1 MNKSN
6 IVTNNNSSSFALP
19 ENKIDSQKILAE
31 IDGEEQYGDG
41 TIDYLLE
48 AQLPKKTVSLTSINL
63 SQKEEDLRSAI
74 NDFNEN
80 SEAKKLII
88 PIRTEDG
95 RFTALSLTKESNGTP
110 ASATYIDLR
119 GTEQEASPSFLQSGM
134 NWMFGGAK
142 DAAPK
147 TTEIGSLPIHIRNI
161 LTTRSKIFPKDITFT
176 TNKIQQPTDNIG
188 EPFLVQILKSL
199 ADGKMNVINKS
210 LHEGEQDFGNFS
222 PELSRKAD
230 KMSRLEDA
238 KKLVADYPELSSRR
252 LEEKS
257 SEITRGNP
265 QGASTQS
272 IAKFLAAM
280 ALITPATSQS
290 TNLRGLGSQS
300 NGDSLS
306 LMDNDFHLEGAPKYP
321 TLRPTSIP
329 NPAFAPTPIPTPS
342 STTQTPS
349 SKPTATPTTAPT
361 GEPTKKPS
369 TAPTTE
375 PTEGPTTAPSNNP
388 SGEPTLQPSSPPS
401 ANPTSKTTNSPST
414 QTPSLSPTSEPTITA
429 TTKSSRP
436 TSEPTIQKTIQPTAG
451 NSSQPTINPSGDPT
465 SKPSS
470 PPSANPTSKTTISPS
485 TQTPSLSPTSK
496 PTITATTKSSSPTS
510 EPTIQKTIQPTAGNS
525 SQPTINPSRGPTS
538 QPSSPPS
545 TATISPSTQVPSSQT
560 NPPTSLPTGEP
571 SQTAA
576 PSMSS
581 TTVPTTQ
588 TSSEPS
594 SQPSFQPTKTSN
606 QTSNQP
612 TSQPSNQ
619 SSVEPILQSEVNKL
633 SSLAPGSEIG
643 VSVGAG
649 AVAGPITSLTSTML
663 AEPISAL
670 AINTLFGASS
680 ASATATMLG
689 GAAFIPAIA
698 GSLGALAGLAVDQE
712 TDSSPTK
719 NRRLETST
727 DNDFST
733 GIKSEKTWAGNQA
746 ATLAIG
752 ALASHAAG
760 KFARHAFT
768 AESNISSFLA
778 LLLVNDAA
786 FNSLDKNKISKI
798 DKFLKDI
805 SESSIGHSADTILL
819 KDVFNKSLKALFSN
833 QGGEIDKISE
843 KFLGKK
849 QGGDTL
855 TLEKLRIAVGEIKND
870 ADLEKSFK
878 EAILARVRGIIPE
891 EEGEPQVA
899 SFDNSPAGLSAVD
912 LESPEIPIPI
922 IDQINLKALSVVI
935 NEHLSQHER
944 LQEIPLGNIP
954 FIPDYAPEHKLLS
967 LSNEIAGVHDIP
979 SHNPTLRKGYEKRF
993 NQISNLRPKLSSIS
1007 NPMQGEVSN
1016 EEVALPSQLE
1026 ETSLEINYPAELR
1039 LDQGL
1044 SERRFDRPWIELIE
1058 VDSPHYDQPPSSSF
1072 APLPSPNN
1080 EIPVLKGRNRIELH
1094 PIL

>member
-401 ANPTSKTTNSPST
+401 TATNSPST

-525 SQPTINPSRGPTS
+525 SQPTINPSELPTSQPSNNPSELTSS

-560 NPPTSLPTGEP
+560 NPLTSLPTGEP

-576 PSMSS
+576 PSIAS
-581 TTVPTTQ
+581 TAASTVVTTTLDLNQ
-588 TSSEPS
+588 T
-594 SQPSFQPTKTSN
+594 FTRN
-606 QTSNQP
+606 QTSAATTFAQ
-612 TSQPSNQ
+612 SG
-619 SSVEPILQSEVNKL
+619 SSVMSTIVPTAGGVGGGILTAGIGAGIESYSPQIGAKILRSEFGNTLHGV
-633 SSLAPGSEIG
+633 LAAAVVGG
-643 VSVGAG
+643 VVGAIMDYNNKPVG
-649 AVAGPITSLTSTML
+649 ELSEGY
-663 AEPISAL
+663 
-670 AINTLFGASS
+670 
-680 ASATATMLG
+680 
-689 GAAFIPAIA
+689 
-698 GSLGALAGLAVDQE
+698 
-712 TDSSPTK
+712 
-719 NRRLETST
+719 RRLGEEEKAKEKSPYWIASDITAAVI
-727 DNDFST
+727 NDMVAT
-733 GIKSEKTWAGNQA
+733 GLRYTV
-746 ATLAIG
+746 
-752 ALASHAAG
+752 
-760 KFARHAFT
+760 RHGLT
-768 AESNISSFLA
+768 PESNISSFLA
-778 LLLVNDAA
+778 LLICKDAIFEGFSTDNEIEQQIKQINVYLYHINDREIDTPDTNLFKKAII
-786 FNSLDKNKISKI
+786 NSLKEIYPSFCQYSTLFEASDLNGLRNNLKSILNANSTNIKNP
-798 DKFLKDI
+798 DEEFLKIVMLSDEEEPNHATQQLSAPRPSWLSDDSTEDESTDKKI
-805 SESSIGHSADTILL
+805 ASLSSSINLHLSESSKKIQLGQ
-819 KDVFNKSLKALFSN
+819 SLF
-833 QGGEIDKISE
+833 
-843 KFLGKK
+843 
-849 QGGDTL
+849 
-855 TLEKLRIAVGEIKND
+855 EKLSPERKLIIASDKLCNTTYGNHATQLMSKYNNMYN
-870 ADLEKSFK
+870 
-878 EAILARVRGIIPE
+878 R
-891 EEGEPQVA
+891 
-899 SFDNSPAGLSAVD
+899 LSATLGSSRTNSGSYHAFVD
-912 LESPEIPIPI
+912 
-922 IDQINLKALSVVI
+922 
-935 NEHLSQHER
+935 
-944 LQEIPLGNIP
+944 GN
-954 FIPDYAPEHKLLS
+954 PDPEHDHTSSAARSDQETRAPVATPSVTLAPGSVNS
-967 LSNEIAGVHDIP
+967 LNKFRD
-979 SHNPTLRKGYEKRF
+979 
-993 NQISNLRPKLSSIS
+993 
-1007 NPMQGEVSN
+1007 
-1016 EEVALPSQLE
+1016 SQ
-1026 ETSLEINYPAELR
+1026 R
-1039 LDQGL
+1039 L
-1044 SERRFDRPWIELIE
+1044 
-1058 VDSPHYDQPPSSSF
+1058 
-1072 APLPSPNN
+1072 
-1080 EIPVLKGRNRIELH
+1080 
-1094 PIL
+1094 

>member
-1 MNKSN
+1 
-6 IVTNNNSSSFALP
+6 
-19 ENKIDSQKILAE
+19 
-31 IDGEEQYGDG
+31 
-41 TIDYLLE
+41 
-48 AQLPKKTVSLTSINL
+48 
-63 SQKEEDLRSAI
+63 
-74 NDFNEN
+74 
-80 SEAKKLII
+80 
-88 PIRTEDG
+88 
-95 RFTALSLTKESNGTP
+95 
-110 ASATYIDLR
+110 
-119 GTEQEASPSFLQSGM
+119 
-134 NWMFGGAK
+134 
-142 DAAPK
+142 
-147 TTEIGSLPIHIRNI
+147 
-161 LTTRSKIFPKDITFT
+161 
-176 TNKIQQPTDNIG
+176 
-188 EPFLVQILKSL
+188 
-199 ADGKMNVINKS
+199 
-210 LHEGEQDFGNFS
+210 
-222 PELSRKAD
+222 
-230 KMSRLEDA
+230 
-238 KKLVADYPELSSRR
+238 
-252 LEEKS
+252 
-257 SEITRGNP
+257 
-265 QGASTQS
+265 
-272 IAKFLAAM
+272 
-280 ALITPATSQS
+280 
-290 TNLRGLGSQS
+290 
-300 NGDSLS
+300 
-306 LMDNDFHLEGAPKYP
+306 
-321 TLRPTSIP
+321 
-329 NPAFAPTPIPTPS
+329 
-342 STTQTPS
+342 
-349 SKPTATPTTAPT
+349 
-361 GEPTKKPS
+361 
-369 TAPTTE
+369 
-375 PTEGPTTAPSNNP
+375 
-388 SGEPTLQPSSPPS
+388 
-401 ANPTSKTTNSPST
+401 
-414 QTPSLSPTSEPTITA
+414 
-429 TTKSSRP
+429 
-436 TSEPTIQKTIQPTAG
+436 
-451 NSSQPTINPSGDPT
+451 
-465 SKPSS
+465 
-470 PPSANPTSKTTISPS
+470 
-485 TQTPSLSPTSK
+485 
-496 PTITATTKSSSPTS
+496 
-510 EPTIQKTIQPTAGNS
+510 
-525 SQPTINPSRGPTS
+525 
-538 QPSSPPS
+538 
-545 TATISPSTQVPSSQT
+545 
-560 NPPTSLPTGEP
+560 
-571 SQTAA
+571 
-576 PSMSS
+576 MSS
-581 TTVPTTQ
+581 TTVPTIQ

-698 GSLGALAGLAVDQE
+698 AGLGGLAGLAVDQE

-786 FNSLDKNKISKI
+786 FNQSIDMNRTSENHGNDISGFRDI
-798 DKFLKDI
+798 PMEINKFLKDI

-849 QGGDTL
+849 QGEDTL
-855 TLEKLRIAVGEIKND
+855 TLAKLRTEVGQIKND
-870 ADLEKSFK
+870 ANLEENFK
-878 EAILARVRGIIPE
+878 KVILAKVGGISSE
-891 EEGEPQVA
+891 EVEEA
-899 SFDNSPAGLSAVD
+899 NFDNSPVVLSAVD
-912 LESPEIPIPI
+912 LESPAIPIPI
-922 IDQINLKALSVVI
+922 IDQITLKALSVVI

-967 LSNEIAGVHDIP
+967 LSNEIAGVHDIQ

-1007 NPMQGEVSN
+1007 NPMRGETSN
-1016 EEVALPSQLE
+1016 EGGALPSQLE
-1026 ETSLEINYPAELR
+1026 ETSLEINYPAESR
-1039 LDQGL
+1039 LDQDL